1 MAVNVAMTKPLRSPV
16 LGYNHNLRYRGRVF
30 HVQTEDSGPV
40 NPHLFTHLFFEGT
53 ILSSKKHSYDAQAHE
68 DAVKVLMQ
76 QLHKAMIRELT
87 HGDHD
92 PRVIAFFAAR
102 GQQAFA
108 DPLPAAPAA
117 AAPPPAAEPSS
128 PSEPSPADAVAPAAQ
143 APAPSPPAGQAP
155 NVASNAI
162 QVTGVMTGSV
172 DSGPRRP
179 APTAAAAGRL
189 TPRPVVMVKPTDMK
203 RPPMAFSSSADGVVV
218 QRNVVVNVGE
228 PAQRIRP
235 AAVIGDA
242 SGVSAP
248 HAPPTISVTSPSA
261 AAAAAAA
268 AFSAAEAPRARVASP
283 IEKPFTDLVSDKSL
297 DEVILE
303 YLSDDGEPEN
313 R

>member
-1 MAVNVAMTKPLRSPV
+1 MAANVAMTKPLRSPV

-53 ILSSKKHSYDAQAHE
+53 ILSSKKHSYDAEVHE
-68 DAVKVLMQ
+68 DSVKLLMQ

-108 DPLPAAPAA
+108 DPAPAAPA
-117 AAPPPAAEPSS
+117 PAAEPA
-128 PSEPSPADAVAPAAQ
+128 PAPVVVAAAPAAEAPVPVEIVP
-143 APAPSPPAGQAP
+143 APAPQSPQSP
-155 NVASNAI
+155 NVI
-162 QVTGVMTGSV
+162 QVTGVVTGSL

-179 APTAAAAGRL
+179 APAAAAAGRI
-189 TPRPVVMVKPTDMK
+189 TPRPVVMVRPTDMK

-218 QRNVVVNVGE
+218 QRNVVISVGE
-228 PAQRIRP
+228 PAPRIRP

-248 HAPPTISVTSPSA
+248 HASATISVSSPSAVASA
-261 AAAAAAA
+261 AAAA
-268 AFSAAEAPRARVASP
+268 SALASVEPPRKRIASP

-303 YLSDDGEPEN
+303 YLSDDGEPES